1 VIRNFFHGTNIGRF
15 IVDKFWW
22 VLGND
27 VITLN
32 KYDAHPETKKLKP
45 WVDAFWIAA
54 GLSIMN
60 FPTNIFDFV
69 RNGQVK
75 VHIADITNLSR
86 KTVYLSNGKA
96 LPTDALICATGWKH
110 VPPLAF
116 LPPGI
121 NDQLGM
127 PYKLP
132 PSSAPPINALTTRAD
147 AEILTR
153 FPRLRDQ
160 PALNPHY
167 KPLTETKGDP
177 AAEEREGKLEP
188 WRLYRFMIPPAF
200 LASRDIG
207 FSGALMTVSTAIV
220 AQTQALWL
228 TAFLGGP
235 GDASENSSEASSKAR
250 KTISPLEHASL
261 ADIEYETFLHARFG
275 RWRAPGGF
283 GALFPDFAFDALPYI
298 DLLLRDLGLRYRRK
312 GSSWKE
318 AFEAYGQEDYKGL
331 VEEWLA
337 DGQVGDGIRRGKVHI
352 E

>member
-1 VIRNFFHGTNIGRF
+1 M
-15 IVDKFWW
+15 
-22 VLGND
+22 LGND

-75 VHIADITNLSR
+75 VHIADITSLSR
-86 KTVYLSNGKA
+86 NIVHLSDGKA
-96 LPTDALICATGWKH
+96 LPTDALVCATGWKH
-110 VPPLAF
+110 VPPLTF
-116 LPPGI
+116 LPSGLDAKLGI
-121 NDQLGM
+121 

-132 PSSAPPINALTTRAD
+132 SSSAPSITALTSRAD
-147 AEILTR
+147 AEILNR

-160 PALNPHY
+160 PTLNRHY
-167 KPLTETKGDP
+167 KPLTRPKDNSDL
-177 AAEEREGKLEP
+177 AAEEREGNLEP
-188 WRLYRFMIPPAF
+188 WHLYRFMIPPAF
-200 LASRDIG
+200 ISTRDIG
-207 FSGALMTVSTAIV
+207 FSGALMTASTALI

-235 GDASENSSEASSKAR
+235 DDPSEDSSSSASSIKP
-250 KTISPLEHASL
+250 KKISPLEHSSL
-261 ADIEYETFLHARFG
+261 AEIEYETVLHTRFG

-283 GALFPDFAFDALPYI
+283 GARFPDFVFDALPYI

-312 GSSWKE
+312 GGGWRE
-318 AFEAYGQEDYKGL
+318 VFEAYGQEDYRGL
-331 VEEWLA
+331 VGEWL
-337 DGQVGDGIRRGKVHI
+337 GGEEGGDGSGKAHLDRVRSGRGKGFVL
-352 E
+352 